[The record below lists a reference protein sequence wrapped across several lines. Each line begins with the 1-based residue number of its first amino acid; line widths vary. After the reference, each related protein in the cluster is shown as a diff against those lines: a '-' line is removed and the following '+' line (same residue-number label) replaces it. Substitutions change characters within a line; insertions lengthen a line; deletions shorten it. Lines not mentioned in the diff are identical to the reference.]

1 MFKQPFFDL
10 LKLVC
15 DEMGYTWDDGV
26 QREMAATD
34 SRLG

>member
-1 MFKQPFFDL
+1 MLKQPFFDL

-15 DEMGYTWDDGV
+15 DKTGYKCNGGV
-26 QREMAATD
+26 QIEMVATD